1 MTKAETQRNHQ
12 SDNSVS
18 LTPTVICK
26 SFTLHGSIKRTYSI
40 RIEGTIIGNIEQA
53 DTVVIGET
61 GIIQGNVNT
70 KKLVVFGHIEGD
82 VLATESV
89 TIAPSGQIVG
99 KLITQS
105 LNLDHGAVYDG
116 EIIMRSYSS

>member
-1 MTKAETQRNHQ
+1 M
-12 SDNSVS
+12 
-18 LTPTVICK
+18 
-26 SFTLHGSIKRTYSI
+26 
-40 RIEGTIIGNIEQA
+40 
-53 DTVVIGET
+53 IGET

-82 VLATESV
+82 VLAAESV

-99 KLITQS
+99 KLTTQS